1 MTQIIPCR
9 KLGESLMLKS
19 NQSLNKSLI
28 ASAIAIALASTSSFV
43 NAQETKK
50 VNKAK
55 KVEIEKI
62 LITAQKRTENLQ
74 EVPVSVSAL
83 SNSEMEGLKLRS
95 TTEIAAQIPNMQIAT
110 PYGDGFP
117 VISLRGVSMNDFSLN
132 QSSPVAVYV
141 DEVFKGN
148 PALQGVQLFDLE
160 RVEVLRGP
168 QGTLYGKNTT
178 GGAVNFITQKAD
190 FDREAYVKVGAG
202 SYNRKE
208 FQGAFQTSLIDD
220 LLAVRVAGTWAKADG
235 WMKNKNSG
243 FADASATDEWG
254 GRASFTLTP
263 SDDLTANLSITSSRS
278 TPVNYGILAQVGPAG
293 VGVGNQFYELFSTI
307 GGAIGGT
314 NGGESSSYT
323 REGLSDFEI
332 ESNRD
337 AKREIDT
344 ESIALTLNWGIN
356 ENLTLTS
363 ITSWDEG
370 VFISPE
376 DADGSPL
383 KVIESDFS
391 SEAEQVSQ
399 DLRITSNYDGP
410 FNFIAGLY
418 YAKETIEVA
427 TNTRLYN
434 DLDINQDG
442 MLNTSDCLDPVLYAF
457 GFGGPDFGMTT
468 PNADVINA
476 VLPTLGLG
484 INGLADFALLGCQLD
499 NDFEQV
505 RTSNAVYADGNY
517 ALTDKLTLRA
527 GVRYTK
533 DDNDLNDMSARIKDN
548 QGNDMSPHL
557 GETIPAMSLSNTDKE
572 WTGKI
577 GIDYLTDDGIL
588 VYTNYSTGFRSG
600 AYNAQA
606 FLAPDEVNYVDPET
620 IDSFE
625 IGFKSTFLDNRVQ
638 LNGAAFHY
646 DYKNQQFLNI
656 DTTTLAQTLVN
667 IDSSTLKGLELEMVA
682 VPLEALNITAGLGLV
697 DSKVNKGMLSGV
709 DLSGNSLVAAP
720 ELNINLA
727 ADYFI
732 ELESGAFLS
741 FHVDANYVDEQYFDV
756 FNTSSIKSDNYW
768 LSNARISYDT
778 ESDSSEYS
786 IAFWIKNITDETYVN
801 QAYDLQGTFGLD
813 LLNIGAPRMAGIE
826 FTWRYF

>member
-1 MTQIIPCR
+1 
-9 KLGESLMLKS
+9 MLKS

-28 ASAIAIALASTSSFV
+28 ASAITIALSSTSGFV
-43 NAQETKK
+43 NAEETQK

-55 KVEIEKI
+55 KVEVEKI
-62 LITAQKRTENLQ
+62 LVTAQKRTENLQ

-646 DYKNQQFLNI
+646 DYKNQQFLNL
-656 DTTTLAQTLVN
+656 DATTLAQTLINV
-667 IDSSTLKGLELEMVA
+667 DSSTVKGLELEMVA

-697 DSKVNKGMLSGV
+697 DSKVDKGVLSGV

-732 ELESGAFLS
+732 ELQSGASLS

-756 FNTSSIKSDNYW
+756 FNTPSIKADDYW

-778 ESDSSEYS
+778 ESDGNEYS

-801 QAYDLQGTFGLD
+801 QAYDAQATFGLD
-813 LLNIGAPRMAGIE
+813 ILNIGAPRMAGIE